1 MMFYVVLLSV
11 RSNKENKSFRSFVQ
25 CESTDDANHFLP
37 PINIEKVLTGEEAML
52 TYLFCGLQKLFKI
65 TNLFLKC
72 VA

>member
-52 TYLFCGLQKLFKI
+52 TRTCFVVYKSC
-65 TNLFLKC
+65 LKSLTSF
-72 VA
+72 